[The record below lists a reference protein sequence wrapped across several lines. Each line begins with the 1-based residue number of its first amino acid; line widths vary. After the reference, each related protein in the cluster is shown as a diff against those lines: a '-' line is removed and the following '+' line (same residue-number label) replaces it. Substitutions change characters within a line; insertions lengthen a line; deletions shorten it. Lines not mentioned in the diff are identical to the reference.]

1 MVMNVELKMLECRWQ
16 IDQSLTVMKIIN
28 LNRSGLEKLQMSGYD
43 QRETNALLTIKLD
56 INGSKLAGPR

>member
-1 MVMNVELKMLECRWQ
+1 MNVELKMLECRWQ

-28 LNRSGLEKLQMSGYD
+28 LNHSGLEKLQMSEYD

>member
-1 MVMNVELKMLECRWQ
+1 MNVELKMLECRWQ

>member
-1 MVMNVELKMLECRWQ
+1 MVINVELKMLECRWQ

-28 LNRSGLEKLQMSGYD
+28 LNHSGLEKLQMSGYD

-56 INGSKLAGPR
+56 INGSKLAGP